1 MKFSKST
8 KCSVS
13 PYNLIL
19 LILFLL
25 STTNSLMIVLE
36 KNIEYCADKEIN
48 SGDSIKASY
57 MITGKKQD
65 QVKVTLKGPHSM
77 DYYTNVIENESIF
90 KSSDDINLSIEYS
103 GNYSL
108 CFLTKKSSNTVVSF
122 EYYTLNESGHLISL
136 AKDEKFDEMYKDI
149 TVVSTLFEEIERNLK
164 FYSQRKEIH
173 SKIISEVVDL
183 IQKLAVYKI
192 GIILILSFIQVFIIQ
207 KFFTNCE
214 KVTTRGKYQASIITE
229 NNIYL

>member
-1 MKFSKST
+1 MKNSHHT

-13 PYNLIL
+13 LYNSFLIL
-19 LILFLL
+19 LIFL

-36 KNIEYCADKEIN
+36 KNKEYCADKEIN

-65 QVKVTLKGPHSM
+65 QVKVTLRGPHSM
-77 DYYTNVIENESIF
+77 DYYTNVIESENIF
-90 KSSDDINLSIEYS
+90 KSSDDITLSIEYS

-136 AKDEKFDEMYKDI
+136 AKDEKFDEMYKDL

-173 SKIISEVVDL
+173 SRIISEVIEL

-192 GIILILSFIQVFIIQ
+192 GIIFILSFVQVFIIQ
-207 KFFTNCE
+207 KFFNNCD
-214 KVTTRGKYQASIITE
+214 KVNNSGKYQISNTE

>member
-1 MKFSKST
+1 MKNANHN

-13 PYNLIL
+13 LQNSFLI
-19 LILFLL
+19 ILVLF

-36 KNIEYCADKEIN
+36 KNREYCADKEIN

-65 QVKVTLKGPHSM
+65 LVKVTLRGPHSM
-77 DYYTNVIENESIF
+77 DYYTNSIENENIF
-90 KSSDDINLSIEYS
+90 KSSDDINLPIEYS

-108 CFLTKKSSNTVVSF
+108 CFLTKKSSNTMVSF

-136 AKDEKFDEMYKDI
+136 AKDEKFDEMYKDL

-173 SKIISEVVDL
+173 STIISEVIEL

-192 GIILILSFIQVFIIQ
+192 GIILILSFVQVYIIQ
-207 KFFTNCE
+207 KFFNNCD
-214 KVTTRGKYQASIITE
+214 KVNNRGKYQISNSE
-229 NNIYL
+229 SNIYL